1 MKANYKKLYG
11 ITLQQAKAEAIK
23 TNGHLPRPGWETII
37 KSGFTPTHHKYQIF
51 LANEAGSFFLW
62 QWTSVN

>member
-11 ITLQQAKAEAIK
+11 ITLKEAKVAAKKI
-23 TNGHLPRPGWETII
+23 NGHLPRPGWETVIQ
-37 KSGFTPTHHKYQIF
+37 SGFTSTNHKYQIY